1 MMKTSE
7 IKPTAWKFALS
18 NPKINILM
26 RKWNGTRE
34 NVVHME
40 ETLLKLMENP
50 QSTPEQLA
58 MAAKLYTSVTQKL
71 TDCANAIDDYLYH
84 GIKPES
90 PPHQCIFCGSTEPL
104 VENEGAWPYCPE
116 CKGQ

>member
-1 MMKTSE
+1 MKTSE
-7 IKPTAWKFALS
+7 IKPTAWRFGMRD
-18 NPKINILM
+18 PKINILM
-26 RKWNGTRE
+26 RQWSGIRT

-71 TDCANAIDDYLYH
+71 TDCANAIDNYLYR
-84 GIKPES
+84 GIKPVHMMS
-90 PPHQCIFCGSTEPL
+90 CHAYKTG
-104 VENEGAWPYCPE
+104 VEKLCNCKDWQEGD
-116 CKGQ
+116 

>member
-1 MMKTSE
+1 MKTSE

-34 NVVHME
+34 NVAHME
-40 ETLLKLMENP
+40 DTLLKLMENP

-84 GIKPES
+84 GIKPVHMMS
-90 PPHQCIFCGSTEPL
+90 CQAYKTG
-104 VENEGAWPYCPE
+104 VEKLCNCKDWQEG
-116 CKGQ
+116 G

>member
-1 MMKTSE
+1 MRD
-7 IKPTAWKFALS
+7 
-18 NPKINILM
+18 PKINILM
-26 RKWNGTRE
+26 RKWSGIRT

-71 TDCANAIDDYLYH
+71 TDCANAIDAYLYRS
-84 GIKPES
+84 IEPVRKES
-90 PPHQCIFCGSTEPL
+90 RCGFCGSTEAPI
-104 VENEGAWPYCPE
+104 ESEGAYPYCPS
-116 CKGQ
+116 CKGV